1 MMMSPSP
8 KPEESDERSLRR
20 CWPKVDGKVRLICGA
35 VDDMD
40 GFGIKPP
47 PLGCSGTWS
56 LDGTVALDSVDE
68 FCTTMGLSV
77 DGSCCDGMEDFFSVK
92 SLE

>member
-1 MMMSPSP
+1 MMISPSP

-20 CWPKVDGKVRLICGA
+20 CWPKVDGSVRLICGA

-47 PLGCSGTWS
+47 PLGCSWTWV
-56 LDGTVALDSVDE
+56 LDGAVALDRVDE
-68 FCTTMGLSV
+68 DCTAIGLSIAA
-77 DGSCCDGMEDFFSVK
+77 SC
-92 SLE
+92 